1 MNRFFSLL
9 LAALVAAA
17 PAYAQY
23 SWIDDHGTRVF
34 SDHPPPPGTPPSR
47 ILKTPRGA
55 TTAPAEPVE
64 TAKTAAPSL
73 ADRDAAFR
81 KRAAERT
88 AAENKAT
95 EDAQRK
101 AGDAEQ
107 CAAAR
112 RSEAALTSGVRIT
125 DMDDKGERVYITDDE
140 KARRLAQVRR
150 VLAGCR

>member
-1 MNRFFSLL
+1 YRP
-9 LAALVAAA
+9 LVAD
-17 PAYAQY
+17 PK
-23 SWIDDHGTRVF
+23 D
-34 SDHPPPPGTPPSR
+34 SR
-47 ILKTPRGA
+47 
-55 TTAPAEPVE
+55 
-64 TAKTAAPSL
+64 
-73 ADRDAAFR
+73 R

-95 EDAQRK
+95 EDPQRK